1 MELEEVETRMEEYP
15 VTRAMLNLLDS
26 LLNHPYPTTLGSST
40 RQPGIEPYIQ
50 FVRDSVLLRCNS
62 RAYKTESEKVSCLQ
76 LLLL

>member
-15 VTRAMLNLLDS
+15 VTQAMLSLLEA
-26 LLNHPYPTTLGSST
+26 LLNHPYPPALGSST

-62 RAYKTESEKVSCLQ
+62 RSYKHESEKVYCVHL
-76 LLLL
+76 